1 MQLFSYA
8 VKDAAGKT
16 VKGKVEAQD
25 LPQAAEIL
33 RQRQLVII
41 ELKPII
47 GSGSFAF
54 LDEWFGRVKQEDIV
68 TFTRQLSTM
77 INSGLPLT
85 DSFSI
90 LRNQAKPHMA
100 KIIDEVLRDIQGGSS
115 LGDALG
121 KHKQAFSDV
130 YISLVRAGEA
140 AGKLDEVLLRLAET
154 EEKRREFAAKTKG
167 ALIYPVI
174 VLIGMV
180 AVIMVMM
187 VFVIPKL
194 TVMYD
199 DFGAELPLP
208 TQILITVSNIM
219 QKMWYLVILAFGGLI
234 YGLQAYRKTPVGRK
248 HIDQILL
255 NMPVMGPLRKQIALT
270 EFSRTLSLLVGSGI
284 SILEALEIVSHSLD
298 NVIIREALNEAARG
312 VEKGL
317 PLASMLARQEVFPPL
332 ISQMISV
339 GEETGELDSVLSKVA
354 TYFESESEHAVKNLT
369 TAMEPLIMVVLG
381 VGVGFLVIAIVMP
394 LYNLTSQF

>member
-41 ELKPII
+41 GLKPII

-154 EEKRREFAAKTKG
+154 EEKKREFAAKTKG

-298 NVIIREALNEAARG
+298 NVIIREALNDAARG